1 MKRNLAIFTAL
12 IAFLFVL
19 TGCSKTPANTQNNQN
34 GQQGNQTNKSGQDQ
48 NLSRSRQRMPDFG
61 QPDKKADVR
70 GVVKSIIGNEV
81 TVIKIDM
88 TNGRASSSPD
98 KTSGASSTDIQSKPA
113 VSLAG
118 AESGTG
124 RGGMGGRGAGGPGAG
139 GPGGFGGG
147 QSTTSRADMLAKLE
161 AMSSGEDKIIIPVG
175 IKMLKA
181 DTGSGSGSGSTQPNM
196 VEATLADV
204 TADKMLTIW
213 LNASSTDKKIAEFIL
228 IN

>member
-19 TGCSKTPANTQNNQN
+19 TGCSKTPANTQNNNQSGQPG
-34 GQQGNQTNKSGQDQ
+34 GQQGNQANKSGQEQ
-48 NLSRSRQRMPDFG
+48 NFGRSRQRMPDFG
-61 QPDKKADVR
+61 QPDKRADVR

-88 TNGRASSSPD
+88 ANGRASSSPD
-98 KTSGASSTDIQSKPA
+98 KASGASSTDASSKPA
-113 VSLAG
+113 VSLTTGSG
-118 AESGTG
+118 AS
-124 RGGMGGRGAGGPGAG
+124 RGGMGGGRGAGGQ
-139 GPGGFGGG
+139 GGFGGG
-147 QSTTSRADMLAKLE
+147 QSTTSRADMLAKLK
-161 AMSSGEDKIIIPVG
+161 AMSSGEEQITIPVG
-175 IKMLKA
+175 IKMLKP
-181 DTGSGSGSGSTQPNM
+181 DTESGTGTQPKM

-204 TADKMLTIW
+204 TTDKMLTIW

>member
-19 TGCSKTPANTQNNQN
+19 AGCSKTPTNTQNNNQT
-34 GQQGNQTNKSGQDQ
+34 GQQGNQANKSGQEQ

-61 QPDKKADVR
+61 QPDKKADVN
-70 GVVKSIIGNEV
+70 GVVKSILGNEV

-88 TNGRASSSPD
+88 ANGRASSSPD
-98 KTSGASSTDIQSKPA
+98 KASGASSADTQSKPA

-118 AESGTG
+118 AESGAG
-124 RGGMGGRGAGGPGAG
+124 RGGMGGRGAGGQ
-139 GPGGFGGG
+139 GGFGGG
-147 QSTTSRADMLAKLE
+147 QSTTSRTDMLEKLK

-181 DTGSGSGSGSTQPNM
+181 DTESGPGSTQPKM

>member
-19 TGCSKTPANTQNNQN
+19 TGCSKTPANTQNN
-34 GQQGNQTNKSGQDQ
+34 NQTNKSGQDQ
-48 NLSRSRQRMPDFG
+48 NLSRSKQRMPDFG

-81 TVIKIDM
+81 TVIKID
-88 TNGRASSSPD
+88 TANGRASSSPD
-98 KTSGASSTDIQSKPA
+98 KVSGASSTDASNKPA

-118 AESGTG
+118 TGSGAG

-181 DTGSGSGSGSTQPNM
+181 DTVSGSGSTQPNM

-204 TADKMLTIW
+204 TTDKMLTIW
-213 LNASSTDKKIAEFIL
+213 LNASSTDQKIAEFIL

>member
-1 MKRNLAIFTAL
+1 MKRNLAIFSAL

-19 TGCSKTPANTQNNQN
+19 TGCSKTPANTQNNNQTD
-34 GQQGNQTNKSGQDQ
+34 QQGNQANKPGQEQ

-88 TNGRASSSPD
+88 ANGRASSSPD
-98 KTSGASSTDIQSKPA
+98 KASDASSTDTQDKPT

-118 AESGTG
+118 AGSGAS
-124 RGGMGGRGAGGPGAG
+124 RGGMGARGAG
-139 GPGGFGGG
+139 GPGGFGGE
-147 QSTTSRADMLAKLE
+147 QSTTSRADMLEKLK

-181 DTGSGSGSGSTQPNM
+181 DTESGSGSAQPKM